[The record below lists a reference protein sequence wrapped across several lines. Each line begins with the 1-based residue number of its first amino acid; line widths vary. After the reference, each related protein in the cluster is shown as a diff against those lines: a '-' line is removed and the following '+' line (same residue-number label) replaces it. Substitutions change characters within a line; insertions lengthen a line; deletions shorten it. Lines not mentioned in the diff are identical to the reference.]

1 MVFASFFNFFFRKI
15 VKLVQRRNQKESWR
29 FFFEIYKVSKT
40 IRFEWRKIFGTGLY
54 SNCFWA
60 LPCTGCSKF
69 SRFEVFGGCN
79 SFCHL
84 IPPKCYHWDVLT
96 LMSCSYSC
104 GRNCEHLM
112 KSFKCVWFMDG
123 SLSLHIFTDWLIQL
137 FGAFPNCM
145 FLLKKIIKLQGWIGI
160 YFSKFSNPNAS
171 LYYSDSFCT
180 KFLLP
185 NLEFQLACVKN
196 DWDHKLS

>member
-1 MVFASFFNFFFRKI
+1 MMEGYYLRFLHHFLIFFRKI

-29 FFFEIYKVSKT
+29 FFFFEIYKVSKT
-40 IRFEWRKIFGTGLY
+40 IRSEWGKIFGTGLY
-54 SNCFWA
+54 SNCFLA

-69 SRFEVFGGCN
+69 SRFEVFGGCS

-96 LMSCSYSC
+96 LMSYRYRC

-112 KSFKCVWFMDG
+112 KSFKCAWFIDA
-123 SLSLHIFTDWLIQL
+123 SLSLHIFTDWHIQL
-137 FGAFPNCM
+137 FGAFSNGM

-160 YFSKFSNPNAS
+160 YFSKF
-171 LYYSDSFCT
+171 
-180 KFLLP
+180 
-185 NLEFQLACVKN
+185 
-196 DWDHKLS
+196 